1 MSEVNGVPVQPSDE
15 GRLSRADAQKV
26 LASMEAGHIYELEVP
41 MTGNFHIEVRE
52 ATQYEVSLAYL
63 AEFSSP
69 MRTAAQWNFNDR
81 AVLGFL
87 MHYGLTLKEVND
99 E

>member
-1 MSEVNGVPVQPSDE
+1 MIVNGVKVQPSDE
-15 GRLSRADAQKV
+15 GRLTRSDAQKV
-26 LASMEAGHIYELEVP
+26 LASLEAGRIYELEVP

-52 ATQYEVSLAYL
+52 SRQFEVSLAYL

-69 MRTAAQWNFNDR
+69 MRTGAQWKFNDR